1 MEILEEEQKENGT
14 TVIFKEEMTE
24 NIPKL
29 TNQATYSRNHTKHK
43 EKKTKKKSIPTHIMV
58 KPILKTMLNT
68 KPKRNLKSN

>member
-1 MEILEEEQKENGT
+1 MEILEEEQKENGI

-43 EKKTKKKSIPTHIMV
+43 EKK
-58 KPILKTMLNT
+58 L
-68 KPKRNLKSN
+68 KRNQYPLTSW